1 VEFSTSSPIHQWAP
15 GQSLLPALCT
25 LFHLPQVLVNL
36 NDINDNCPTFPR
48 PYEGPFDVTEGQP
61 GPRIWTFLAHD
72 GDSGPGGQV
81 EYSIIAGDPLGEQG
95 RGVLAPKLCA
105 RSSGMAPSLLPRLTR
120 EHGMQPTLME
130 KMGSPSFFALF
141 CGFLKQIL
149 ATRQGGGWVEELQS
163 AGGSLSEKPSSQLAA
178 SANSAFQHQE
188 ILF

>member
-1 VEFSTSSPIHQWAP
+1 MKFSTSSPIHQWAP

-130 KMGSPSFFALF
+130 KMGSPSFFSLF
-141 CGFLKQIL
+141 CGKWRWKCCSIL
-149 ATRQGGGWVEELQS
+149 LRMSSPRSESPSVFYLHPGKLFVL
-163 AGGSLSEKPSSQLAA
+163 LS
-178 SANSAFQHQE
+178 
-188 ILF
+188 

>member
-1 VEFSTSSPIHQWAP
+1 MGTGSVPSP
-15 GQSLLPALCT
+15 SLLT
-25 LFHLPQVLVNL
+25 LFPLLQVLVNL

-95 RGVLAPKLCA
+95 RGVLAPKFCA
-105 RSSGMAPSLLPRLTR
+105 RGSGTAPSLLPCST
-120 EHGMQPTLME
+120 GMQPTLME
-130 KMGSPSFFALF
+130 RMGSPSFFALF
-141 CGFLKQIL
+141 CGFLKQSL
-149 ATRQGGGWVEELQS
+149 ATRQGGVWVEELRS

-178 SANSAFQHQE
+178 SANSAFRHQE